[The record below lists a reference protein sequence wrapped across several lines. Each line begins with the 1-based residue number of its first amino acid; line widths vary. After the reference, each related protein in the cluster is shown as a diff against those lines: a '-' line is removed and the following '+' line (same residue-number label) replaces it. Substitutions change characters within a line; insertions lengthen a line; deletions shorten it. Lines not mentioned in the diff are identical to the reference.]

1 MSMRAIFRVLA
12 TGMAAAALLAG
23 CESPTPARPV
33 FPELSFAGQPP
44 LTFDAGR
51 VEVVNEYVAP
61 LKRPNVEHEM
71 PLRPAAAAERWAKD
85 RVKAGGNSSRGVR
98 VTIKNARVV
107 ESELKKTTG
116 LRGMFTTDQAQR
128 YDAELEM
135 LVEVRNDRGFREGSA
150 SAISKRSFTVPE
162 GITINDREKEY
173 FKLVEDM
180 MGDINRE
187 MERSIREHMARF
199 LR

>member
-1 MSMRAIFRVLA
+1 MSVRASSGIF
-12 TGMAAAALLAG
+12 AAGLIALGLLTG
-23 CESPTPARPV
+23 CESAPPPRPI
-33 FPELSFAGQPP
+33 FPEVGFSHLPP
-44 LTFDAGR
+44 LTFDASS

-71 PLRPAAAAERWAKD
+71 PLRPGAAAERWAKD
-85 RVKAGGNSSRGVR
+85 RVKAAGTANRGVR
-98 VTIKNARVV
+98 VTVKNARVV
-107 ESELKKTTG
+107 ESELKRTTG

-128 YDAELEM
+128 YDAEMEL
-135 LVEVRNDRGFREGSA
+135 LIEVRDERGFRQGSA
-150 SAISKRSFTVPE
+150 SAVSKRSFTVPE

-173 FKLVEDM
+173 FKQVEEM

-187 MERSIREHMARF
+187 LERSIREHMVKF

>member
-1 MSMRAIFRVLA
+1 MSMRAIVLA
-12 TGMAAAALLAG
+12 SGLAAIALLAG
-23 CESPTPARPV
+23 CESPAPARPV
-33 FPELSFAGQPP
+33 FPELSFAKEPP
-44 LTFDAGR
+44 LTFDAAR

-85 RVKAGGNSSRGVR
+85 RVKAAGNSNRSVR

-107 ESELKKTTG
+107 ESELKRATG

-135 LVEVRNDRGFREGSA
+135 LIELRDERGFRTDSA

-187 MERSIREHMARF
+187 LERSIRQHMAKF

>member
-1 MSMRAIFRVLA
+1 MFARASVGMLA
-12 TGMAAAALLAG
+12 LGLIAIGLLAG
-23 CESPTPARPV
+23 CESAPPPRPI
-33 FPELSFAGQPP
+33 FPEVGFSHLPP
-44 LTFDAGR
+44 LTFDASS

-71 PLRPAAAAERWAKD
+71 PLRPAVAAERWAKD
-85 RVKAGGNSSRGVR
+85 RVKAAGNSNRSVR
-98 VTIKNARVV
+98 VTVKNARVV
-107 ESELKKTTG
+107 ESELKRTTG

-135 LVEVRNDRGFREGSA
+135 LIEVRNDRGFREGSA
-150 SAISKRSFTVPE
+150 SAIARRSTTVPE

-187 MERSIREHMARF
+187 MERSIREHMAKF

>member
-1 MSMRAIFRVLA
+1 M
-12 TGMAAAALLAG
+12 
-23 CESPTPARPV
+23 
-33 FPELSFAGQPP
+33 FPEIGFSHLAPLSF
-44 LTFDAGR
+44 DASK

-85 RVKAGGNSSRGVR
+85 RVKAAGNSSRSVR
-98 VTIKNARVV
+98 VTVKNARVV
-107 ESELKKTTG
+107 ESELKRATG

-135 LVEVRNDRGFREGSA
+135 LIEVRNDRGFREGSA
-150 SAISKRSFTVPE
+150 SALSKRSFTVPE

-173 FKLVEDM
+173 FKLVEEM
-180 MGDINRE
+180 MADINRE
-187 MERSIREHMARF
+187 LERSIREHMAKF

>member
-1 MSMRAIFRVLA
+1 MSLRASLGILTSFLA
-12 TGMAAAALLAG
+12 AMALLAG
-23 CESPTPARPV
+23 CESAAPTRPM
-33 FPELSFAGQPP
+33 FPELTFSNLPP
-44 LTFDAGR
+44 LNFDATR

-71 PLRPAAAAERWAKD
+71 PLRPSAAAERWAKD
-85 RVKAGGNSSRGVR
+85 RVKAAGNSNRSLR

-107 ESELKKTTG
+107 ESELKKATG

-135 LVEVRNDRGFREGSA
+135 LIELRNDRGFREGSA
-150 SAISKRSFTVPE
+150 SAVSRRSFTVPE

-180 MGDINRE
+180 MTDINRE
-187 MERSIREHMARF
+187 LERSIREHMAKF

>member
-1 MSMRAIFRVLA
+1 MSVRASIGVLA
-12 TGMAAAALLAG
+12 SVLAAMALLAG
-23 CESPTPARPV
+23 CETTPTRPM
-33 FPELSFAGQPP
+33 FPELTFSSMPP
-44 LTFDAGR
+44 LNFDASR

-71 PLRPAAAAERWAKD
+71 PLRPSAAAERWAKD
-85 RVKAGGNSSRGVR
+85 RIKAAGNSNRSLR

-107 ESELKKTTG
+107 ESELKKATG

-128 YDAELEM
+128 YDAELEI
-135 LVEVRNDRGFREGSA
+135 LIELRDDRGFREGSA
-150 SAISKRSFTVPE
+150 SAISRRSATVPE

-173 FKLVEDM
+173 FKLVEEM
-180 MGDINRE
+180 MADINRE
-187 MERSIREHMARF
+187 LERSVRQHLAKF

>member
-1 MSMRAIFRVLA
+1 MSVRAAVVILA
-12 TGMAAAALLAG
+12 SAVVAVALLAG
-23 CESPTPARPV
+23 CESAPPTRPM
-33 FPELSFAGQPP
+33 FPEIAFAHLAP
-44 LTFDAGR
+44 LNFDAAK

-71 PLRPAAAAERWAKD
+71 PLRPSAAAERWAKD
-85 RVKAGGNSSRGVR
+85 RVKAAGTSNRSLR

-135 LVEVRNDRGFREGSA
+135 LIEVRNDRGFREGSA
-150 SAISKRSFTVPE
+150 SAVSRRSTTVPE
-162 GITINDREKEY
+162 NITINDREKEY

-180 MGDINRE
+180 MTDINRE
-187 MERSIREHMARF
+187 MERSIREHMAKF